1 MEQVHQ
7 QPASHVLE
15 TPLWMMIVRG
25 LQFLVSLIVLG
36 LAGALMHDLYLD
48 EFGLSV
54 ATAILTWCILFYAVF
69 TEKIPPWRTAYH
81 VLAVTVLDGFLV
93 VMWLAT
99 FAAVAARRAT
109 FKFNVHVGGCVDDG
123 SIIGSKTCFRRQL
136 ERRDILFKS
145 GGEMM
150 SSIAGLGALLWLM
163 FIATFVWT
171 IVMFL
176 RGRKEGRF
184 PIVGGGGGGSNNYQM
199 EPKAEQGASVM
210 HPQQTQQQQ
219 QYQPYQQ
226 PVQPQQ
232 TGQHEQSPL
241 GQNPT
246 PAPYQPAQS
255 PYQQQPPYQPPQ
267 DAQQYAQYGQTYPS
281 YQQHVQHGSELSAT
295 PLPQQSYSPSPV
307 TSSPPPQQ
315 EQQYYHQPQQHPQ

>member
-15 TPLWMMIVRG
+15 TPIWMMIVRG

-69 TEKIPPWRTAYH
+69 TEKIPAWRTAYH

-99 FAAVAARRAT
+99 FAA
-109 FKFNVHVGGCVDDG
+109 
-123 SIIGSKTCFRRQL
+123 L

-184 PIVGGGGGGSNNYQM
+184 PIVGGAGGSNNYQM

-210 HPQQTQQQQ
+210 HPQQQQ

-295 PLPQQSYSPSPV
+295 PLPQQPYSPSPV

-315 EQQYYHQPQQHPQ
+315 EQQYYHSPQQHPQ

>member
-1 MEQVHQ
+1 MYAGYFFSSSQFWDSKSGRHRLAESYLTLVALLTVSLAMEQVHQ

-15 TPLWMMIVRG
+15 TPIWMMIVRG

-54 ATAILTWCILFYAVF
+54 ATVSRRSPLSPHAAGKSEAQSDRRPLQAILTWCILFYAVF
-69 TEKIPPWRTAYH
+69 TEKIPAWRTAYH

-123 SIIGSKTCFRRQL
+123 SIIGSKTCFTRRQL

-150 SSIAGLGALLWLM
+150 SSIAGLGALLW
-163 FIATFVWT
+163 
-171 IVMFL
+171 
-176 RGRKEGRF
+176 
-184 PIVGGGGGGSNNYQM
+184 
-199 EPKAEQGASVM
+199 
-210 HPQQTQQQQ
+210 
-219 QYQPYQQ
+219 
-226 PVQPQQ
+226 
-232 TGQHEQSPL
+232 
-241 GQNPT
+241 
-246 PAPYQPAQS
+246 
-255 PYQQQPPYQPPQ
+255 
-267 DAQQYAQYGQTYPS
+267 
-281 YQQHVQHGSELSAT
+281 
-295 PLPQQSYSPSPV
+295 
-307 TSSPPPQQ
+307 
-315 EQQYYHQPQQHPQ
+315 

>member
-15 TPLWMMIVRG
+15 TPIWMMIVRG
-25 LQFLVSLIVLG
+25 LQFLISLIILG

-109 FKFNVHVGGCVDDG
+109 FKFNVQVGGCIDDG
-123 SIIGSKTCFRRQL
+123 SIIGSKTCFTRRQL

-150 SSIAGLGALLWLM
+150 SSIAGLGALLW
-163 FIATFVWT
+163 
-171 IVMFL
+171 
-176 RGRKEGRF
+176 
-184 PIVGGGGGGSNNYQM
+184 
-199 EPKAEQGASVM
+199 
-210 HPQQTQQQQ
+210 
-219 QYQPYQQ
+219 
-226 PVQPQQ
+226 
-232 TGQHEQSPL
+232 
-241 GQNPT
+241 
-246 PAPYQPAQS
+246 
-255 PYQQQPPYQPPQ
+255 
-267 DAQQYAQYGQTYPS
+267 
-281 YQQHVQHGSELSAT
+281 
-295 PLPQQSYSPSPV
+295 
-307 TSSPPPQQ
+307 
-315 EQQYYHQPQQHPQ
+315 

>member
-1 MEQVHQ
+1 MEQVHP

-15 TPLWMMIVRG
+15 TPIWMMIVRG
-25 LQFLVSLIVLG
+25 LQFLVSLIILG

-109 FKFNVHVGGCVDDG
+109 FKFNVQVGGCIDDG
-123 SIIGSKTCFRRQL
+123 SIIGSKTCFTRRQL

-184 PIVGGGGGGSNNYQM
+184 PIVGGGGGSNNYQM
-199 EPKAEQGASVM
+199 EPKAEQGASVTQ
-210 HPQQTQQQQ
+210 PQQQQ
-219 QYQPYQQ
+219 QYQSYQQ

-267 DAQQYAQYGQTYPS
+267 DAQQYAQYGQQYPS
-281 YQQHVQHGSELSAT
+281 YQQHVQQGSELSAT
-295 PLPQQSYSPSPV
+295 PLPQQPYSPSPV

>member
-7 QPASHVLE
+7 TPASHVLE
-15 TPLWMMIVRG
+15 TPVWMIIVRG
-25 LQFLVSLIVLG
+25 FQFLISLIILG

-54 ATAILTWCILFYAVF
+54 ATAVLTWCILFYAVC
-69 TEKIPPWRTAYH
+69 TEKIAAWQAAYH

-109 FKFNVHVGGCVDDG
+109 FKFNVQVTGCVDDG
-123 SIIGSKTCFRRQL
+123 SIIGSKTCFSKRQL

-145 GGEMM
+145 GGAMM
-150 SSIAGLGALLWLM
+150 SSIAGLGALLWLL

-184 PIVGGGGGGSNNYQM
+184 PIAGGSGGGNNYQM

-210 HPQQTQQQQ
+210 RPQQQQ
-219 QYQPYQQ
+219 EHQPYQQ
-226 PVQPQQ
+226 PIRPQQ
-232 TGQHEQSPL
+232 TGEHQQSPL
-241 GQNPT
+241 SQNPA

-267 DAQQYAQYGQTYPS
+267 DAQQYAQYNQQYPS
-281 YQQHVQHGSELSAT
+281 YQQHVQQGSELSGT
-295 PLPQQSYSPSPV
+295 PLPQQAYSPSPV

-315 EQQYYHQPQQHPQ
+315 EQQYYHQPRPHPQ